1 MVTESL
7 APDEKPPITTTD
19 MWRMWRD
26 AVKAGKDDEARDFHS
41 ELVERHQPLVRF
53 LAERMAVNLPRSVS
67 VDDLMQEGNF
77 GLMDALSKFDADR
90 GIKFKTYCSTRIR
103 GAILDS
109 LRTQDWV
116 PRLARRRAKDI
127 QIVRDEF
134 LETSGREPSDKEIA
148 AALDL
153 KEKDIAHHGSLK
165 SMNSLS
171 DRKPS
176 GGDEAAPQMDT
187 LGSSKEADPFSC
199 IDHADLMKV
208 ITSSLSDKERMVLQ
222 LFYIE
227 DLNLREI
234 GERLH
239 ITESRVCQ
247 IRSVVLKRLR
257 ERLSGS
263 ESDLTG

>member
-7 APDEKPPITTTD
+7 APDETPPITTTD
-19 MWRMWRD
+19 LWRLWRS
-26 AVKAGKDDEARDFHS
+26 AAESGREDEAHDFHS
-41 ELVERHQPLVRF
+41 QLVERHQPLVRF

-77 GLMDALSKFDADR
+77 GLMDALNKFDADR

-103 GAILDS
+103 GSILDS

-116 PRLARRRAKDI
+116 PRLARRRARAI
-127 QIVRDEF
+127 QALRDEF
-134 LETSGREPSDKEIA
+134 LERSGREPSDKEIA

-153 KEKDIAHHGSLK
+153 KEKDVAHHGSLK

-176 GGDEAAPQMDT
+176 TGDEATPQMDT
-187 LGSSKEADPFSC
+187 LGSAPNADPFSC
-199 IDHADLMKV
+199 IDHADLMDV
-208 ITSSLSDKERMVLQ
+208 ITKSLSDKERMVLQ

-239 ITESRVCQ
+239 ITDSRVCQ

-263 ESDLTG
+263 ENDYTG